1 MRFLLLWGWII
12 VPGYG
17 AMVGPKEVSGPEGSS
32 LSVQCSYEDK
42 HRERKKYWCKDNGL
56 IFNLCA
62 IVISTEAGKEETNG
76 EMSIK
81 DDPQNG
87 TFTVIMRKVTQK
99 DAGKYQCGISIFGPD
114 ETFEVTVIVF
124 SGLESSDSLNPSL
137 QPPSTRSDQQGV
149 KVWETRSP
157 ELRIGSYVS
166 PKPSLQPLFTR
177 RVQQGAKVRPGVI
190 TPTQEKIKPST
201 FTNVGTRAAVLRR
214 GQETLQ
220 TRTQEDVVQTVTSHY
235 SPRDMN
241 PRSRISIP
249 LIRILAPCI
258 ILLLLL
264 VVAIATL
271 LILLAR
277 RKKAQ
282 LVVESGKNGQF
293 HYSNSVKESQD

>member
-12 VPGYG
+12 IPGYG
-17 AMVGPKEVSGPEGSS
+17 AIVGPKEVSGPEGSS

-56 IFNLCA
+56 IFSLCA
-62 IVISTEAGKEETNG
+62 IVISTEAGKEATNG
-76 EMSIK
+76 KVSIK
-81 DDPQNG
+81 DNPENG

-114 ETFEVTVIVF
+114 ETFEVTVVVF
-124 SGLESSDSLNPSL
+124 PGLESSDFLNPSL
-137 QPPSTRSDQQGV
+137 QLSPTRSDQQGV

-157 ELRIGSYVS
+157 ELRLGSYVS

-177 RVQQGAKVRPGVI
+177 RVQQEVKVHPKVI
-190 TPTQEKIKPST
+190 TSTQEKIKPAT

-214 GQETLQ
+214 SQETLQ

-235 SPRDMN
+235 SLRNLN
-241 PRSRISIP
+241 PKSRISIP

-271 LILLAR
+271 LILLSR
-277 RKKAQ
+277 RKKGNIKKKTSTWEEQ
-282 LVVESGKNGQF
+282 
-293 HYSNSVKESQD
+293 

>member
-124 SGLESSDSLNPSL
+124 SG
-137 QPPSTRSDQQGV
+137 
-149 KVWETRSP
+149 
-157 ELRIGSYVS
+157 IGSYVS